1 MSDLNSL
8 PKSESDEVNLLEYF
22 DVIIRRRKTIFL
34 TVLVFFFLSAII
46 TLVWPKSYSSKTVL
60 MPPNEGIDFLGGLS
74 SSLGLEDFGSILGG
88 GSDEAFALKA
98 ILESRTMAIAVIDS
112 FKLKKRYRVETMDE
126 VLDAFS
132 NKVDV
137 ELNDDGTIG
146 IKAEASTGYFHL
158 DNEEN
163 EAKLLCANIANFM
176 VNKLDG
182 MNQDL
187 KSQRAKYERLFIEN
201 RFTKNKNDLIR
212 AEEDFKVFSEEY
224 GIISPAE
231 QINALITTTASLES
245 EIAIKEIEYNVL
257 KGSLDHRNSK
267 IKLLE
272 NEVLQLQKKLKDIKT
287 GKNITENSKSIM
299 PSFENAPDLSLK
311 FIRLKRDVEVQNL
324 LYRFF
329 AQQYE
334 QAKIQE
340 SKDTPTIQILDAAVA
355 PEKRNSPMRTLI
367 VLIAS
372 FLGGMV
378 GIIISLI
385 KENVSN
391 LAINDKQG
399 YDKIRNSLIGLKKD
413 TFGLK
418 TK

>member
-1 MSDLNSL
+1 M
-8 PKSESDEVNLLEYF
+8 
-22 DVIIRRRKTIFL
+22 
-34 TVLVFFFLSAII
+34 
-46 TLVWPKSYSSKTVL
+46 
-60 MPPNEGIDFLGGLS
+60 
-74 SSLGLEDFGSILGG
+74 
-88 GSDEAFALKA
+88 
-98 ILESRTMAIAVIDS
+98 
-112 FKLKKRYRVETMDE
+112 
-126 VLDAFS
+126 
-132 NKVDV
+132 
-137 ELNDDGTIG
+137 
-146 IKAEASTGYFHL
+146 
-158 DNEEN
+158 
-163 EAKLLCANIANFM
+163 
-176 VNKLDG
+176 
-182 MNQDL
+182 
-187 KSQRAKYERLFIEN
+187 
-201 RFTKNKNDLIR
+201 
-212 AEEDFKVFSEEY
+212 
-224 GIISPAE
+224 
-231 QINALITTTASLES
+231 
-245 EIAIKEIEYNVL
+245 
-257 KGSLDHRNSK
+257 
-267 IKLLE
+267 
-272 NEVLQLQKKLKDIKT
+272 
-287 GKNITENSKSIM
+287 
-299 PSFENAPDLSLK
+299 SLK

-391 LAINDKQG
+391 LDINDKQG